1 MNGCRR
7 TVSIVRHTE
16 GVNITALLPL
26 VLLAADEEV
35 GGVQRFLTR
44 PVIAVVIIVGCFI
57 LTRITYAILRIVVRK
72 VADSKPGRGKGWWK
86 NTMRRVGA
94 ETLEGGENRRRQRIE
109 AATGMLHQLTSFVL
123 WIIAVIAVFN
133 VLNLDAAF
141 FLSSAGFLGAAI
153 AIGGQHRVG
162 DYLTGLAVLLEDRF
176 GVGDEIEVSLGWDKP
191 VRATV
196 EHVGMITTRL
206 RDGNSTFHIPHSKL
220 DVVRNL
226 SQEPV
231 RESLQFDVASS
242 LRRDLNVAG
251 PLQAVQLLKR
261 MLDAD
266 ARSEQAMIAQHH
278 RFAVA
283 EVFHQAFAFF
293 QAQRHTFIVVIS
305 QTRQWKQR
313 LLRNRQQALF
323 LRGHCNTRHRMGV
336 HHAMRIVAH
345 SMHRTVNG
353 EARRVH
359 IVGAVVHF
367 LAIHVHLHQTTRRD
381 FLEHEAVGV
390 DQEMPIFIGHAR

>member
-1 MNGCRR
+1 MNGCRG
-7 TVSIVRHTE
+7 TVSIIRHTE
-16 GVNITALLPL
+16 RVNITTLVPV
-26 VLLAADEEV
+26 VLLAADDEV

-44 PVIAVVIIVGCFI
+44 PVIALAIVIGCFVV
-57 LTRITYAILRIVVRK
+57 TRITYVILRIVVRK
-72 VADSKPGRGKGWWK
+72 VADSKPGRGKSWWK

-133 VLNLDAAF
+133 VLDLDAAF

-196 EHVGMITTRL
+196 EHVGVITTRL
-206 RDGNSTFHIPHSKL
+206 RDANSTFHIPHSKL
-220 DVVRNL
+220 EVVRNL

-242 LRRDLNVAG
+242 NAARVSTTVRDLAGTKGLTTVLFIDEIQAAGTEGDRVELNVRTTR
-251 PLQAVQLLKR
+251 PLTNNERDLLVQK
-261 MLDAD
+261 A
-266 ARSEQAMIAQHH
+266 S
-278 RFAVA
+278 
-283 EVFHQAFAFF
+283 EVF
-293 QAQRHTFIVVIS
+293 S
-305 QTRQWKQR
+305 
-313 LLRNRQQALF
+313 
-323 LRGHCNTRHRMGV
+323 
-336 HHAMRIVAH
+336 
-345 SMHRTVNG
+345 
-353 EARRVH
+353 
-359 IVGAVVHF
+359 
-367 LAIHVHLHQTTRRD
+367 RD
-381 FLEHEAVGV
+381 EQGS
-390 DQEMPIFIGHAR
+390 

>member
-1 MNGCRR
+1 M
-7 TVSIVRHTE
+7 SIVRHTE
-16 GVNITALLPL
+16 RVITATLLPV

-57 LTRITYAILRIVVRK
+57 VTRITYAILRIVVRK

-220 DVVRNL
+220 EVVRNL

-242 LRRDLNVAG
+242 NAARVGTTVRDLAGTKGLTTVLFIDEIQAAGTEGDRVELNV
-251 PLQAVQLLKR
+251 R
-261 MLDAD
+261 
-266 ARSEQAMIAQHH
+266 
-278 RFAVA
+278 
-283 EVFHQAFAFF
+283 
-293 QAQRHTFIVVIS
+293 
-305 QTRQWKQR
+305 
-313 LLRNRQQALF
+313 
-323 LRGHCNTRHRMGV
+323 
-336 HHAMRIVAH
+336 
-345 SMHRTVNG
+345 
-353 EARRVH
+353 
-359 IVGAVVHF
+359 
-367 LAIHVHLHQTTRRD
+367 TTRPLTNTERELLVQKASEVLSRD
-381 FLEHEAVGV
+381 AQG
-390 DQEMPIFIGHAR
+390 D

>member
-1 MNGCRR
+1 
-7 TVSIVRHTE
+7 VSIVRHTE
-16 GVNITALLPL
+16 GVNVTALLPL

-44 PVIAVVIIVGCFI
+44 PVIAVAIIVGCFI
-57 LTRITYAILRIVVRK
+57 ATRITYAILRIVVRK
-72 VADSKPGRGKGWWK
+72 VADSKPGRDKTWWK

-176 GVGDEIEVSLGWDKP
+176 GVGDEIEVGLGWDKP

-242 LRRDLNVAG
+242 NAARVGTTVRDLAGTKGLTTVLFIDEIQAAGTEGDRVELNV
-251 PLQAVQLLKR
+251 R
-261 MLDAD
+261 
-266 ARSEQAMIAQHH
+266 
-278 RFAVA
+278 
-283 EVFHQAFAFF
+283 
-293 QAQRHTFIVVIS
+293 
-305 QTRQWKQR
+305 
-313 LLRNRQQALF
+313 
-323 LRGHCNTRHRMGV
+323 
-336 HHAMRIVAH
+336 
-345 SMHRTVNG
+345 
-353 EARRVH
+353 
-359 IVGAVVHF
+359 
-367 LAIHVHLHQTTRRD
+367 TTRPLTNTERELLVQKASEVLSRD
-381 FLEHEAVGV
+381 AQG
-390 DQEMPIFIGHAR
+390 D

>member
-1 MNGCRR
+1 M
-7 TVSIVRHTE
+7 SIVRHTE
-16 GVNITALLPL
+16 RVITATLLPV

-57 LTRITYAILRIVVRK
+57 VTRITYAILRIVVRK

-220 DVVRNL
+220 EVVRNL

-242 LRRDLNVAG
+242 NAARVGTTVRDLAGTKGLTTVLFIDEIQAAGTEGDRVELNV
-251 PLQAVQLLKR
+251 R
-261 MLDAD
+261 
-266 ARSEQAMIAQHH
+266 
-278 RFAVA
+278 
-283 EVFHQAFAFF
+283 
-293 QAQRHTFIVVIS
+293 
-305 QTRQWKQR
+305 
-313 LLRNRQQALF
+313 
-323 LRGHCNTRHRMGV
+323 
-336 HHAMRIVAH
+336 
-345 SMHRTVNG
+345 
-353 EARRVH
+353 
-359 IVGAVVHF
+359 
-367 LAIHVHLHQTTRRD
+367 TTRPLTNTERELLVQKASEVLSRD
-381 FLEHEAVGV
+381 EQGN
-390 DQEMPIFIGHAR
+390 

>member
-1 MNGCRR
+1 
-7 TVSIVRHTE
+7 
-16 GVNITALLPL
+16 L

-44 PVIAVVIIVGCFI
+44 PVIAVAIIVGCFI
-57 LTRITYAILRIVVRK
+57 ATRITYAILRIVVRK
-72 VADSKPGRGKGWWK
+72 VADSKPGRDKTWWK

-176 GVGDEIEVSLGWDKP
+176 GVGDEIEVGLGWDKP

-242 LRRDLNVAG
+242 NAARVGTTVRDLAGTKGLTTVLFIDEIQAAGTEGDRVELNV
-251 PLQAVQLLKR
+251 R
-261 MLDAD
+261 
-266 ARSEQAMIAQHH
+266 
-278 RFAVA
+278 
-283 EVFHQAFAFF
+283 
-293 QAQRHTFIVVIS
+293 
-305 QTRQWKQR
+305 
-313 LLRNRQQALF
+313 
-323 LRGHCNTRHRMGV
+323 
-336 HHAMRIVAH
+336 
-345 SMHRTVNG
+345 
-353 EARRVH
+353 
-359 IVGAVVHF
+359 
-367 LAIHVHLHQTTRRD
+367 TTRPLTNTERELLVQKASEVLSRD
-381 FLEHEAVGV
+381 AQG
-390 DQEMPIFIGHAR
+390 D